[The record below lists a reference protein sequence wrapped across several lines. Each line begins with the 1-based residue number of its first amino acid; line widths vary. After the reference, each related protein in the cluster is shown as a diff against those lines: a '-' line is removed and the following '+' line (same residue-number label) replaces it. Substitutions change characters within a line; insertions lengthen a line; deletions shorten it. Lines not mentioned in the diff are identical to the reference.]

1 MVLERRVEDLRAAA
15 TIRADHLR
23 TGLRDGV
30 ETVVEEFAEQI
41 LRTLQ
46 LPDGIELDPKAV
58 YRRDPFEPV
67 VDIRLPDLNML
78 PTEKSVNYV
87 HARRSITTKGCSWDR
102 ASGRRAANA
111 VHPDMA
117 LFEVVPRR
125 PSRRA
130 WTWPGP
136 VHAPVC
142 RTSTRRST
150 WGSQ

>member
-1 MVLERRVEDLRAAA
+1 
-15 TIRADHLR
+15 
-23 TGLRDGV
+23 LRDGV

-46 LPDGIELDPKAV
+46 LPDGIDLNPKAV
-58 YRRDPFEPV
+58 YRRDRFEPI
-67 VDIRLPDLNML
+67 VDIRLADLNML

-87 HARRSITTKGCSWDR
+87 HARRSITTKGRSRTELRGGGQPMRSTLTWRCSR
-102 ASGRRAANA
+102 SCLGVRL
-111 VHPDMA
+111 VG
-117 LFEVVPRR
+117 
-125 PSRRA
+125 
-130 WTWPGP
+130 PGP